1 MIAMVKKLT
10 KAQARKRLDEAS
22 RKIMQVWLKVGLDSN
37 LGMTSKDRA
46 NLLNAYNT
54 CLKAR
59 DKLK

>member
-1 MIAMVKKLT
+1 MARKLT

-22 RKIMQVWLKVGLDSN
+22 SKIMQVWLKIGLGDSF
-37 LGMTSKDRA
+37 GMTAKDRA
-46 NLLNAYNT
+46 NLLAAYNS

>member
-1 MIAMVKKLT
+1 MIAMVKRLT

-22 RKIMQVWLKVGLDSN
+22 RKIMQVWLRVGLDASM
-37 LGMTSKDRA
+37 GMTSKDRA

>member
-1 MIAMVKKLT
+1 MIAMVKRLT

-22 RKIMQVWLKVGLDSN
+22 RKIMQVWLRVGLDSSM
-37 LGMTSKDRA
+37 GMTSKDRA

>member
-1 MIAMVKKLT
+1 VIAMVKRLT

-37 LGMTSKDRA
+37 MGMTSKDRA

>member
-1 MIAMVKKLT
+1 VIAMVKRLT

-22 RKIMQVWLKVGLDSN
+22 RKIMQVWLRVGLDTN
-37 LGMTSKDRA
+37 MGMTAKDRA

-54 CLKAR
+54 CLRAR